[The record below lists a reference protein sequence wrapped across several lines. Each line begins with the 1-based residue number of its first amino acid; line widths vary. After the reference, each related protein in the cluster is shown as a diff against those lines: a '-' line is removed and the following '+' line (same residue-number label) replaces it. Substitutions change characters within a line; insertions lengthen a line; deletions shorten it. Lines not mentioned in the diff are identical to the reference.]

1 MQSKFNGSSGLV
13 MMDPSIFSKSK
24 LEELENRCNE
34 ILKSKDIKFVGVINN
49 LGNLIAGGFGDDVE
63 PLGNKDTR
71 KMMYMQLKL
80 DLNMREDYD
89 ELYGPVRY
97 VVSKR
102 RDAKKISIPV
112 GNYMILTITQ
122 INFDDQ
128 KIDEIISLFEP
139 ILDSKP

>member
-1 MQSKFNGSSGLV
+1 M
-13 MMDPSIFSKSK
+13 
-24 LEELENRCNE
+24 
-34 ILKSKDIKFVGVINN
+34 FVGVINN

-63 PLGNKDTR
+63 PLGNKDIR

-80 DLNMREDYD
+80 DLKMREAYD

-102 RDAKKISIPV
+102 RDTKKITIPV
-112 GNYMILTITQ
+112 GNYMILTIAQ
-122 INFDDQ
+122 INFEDK

-139 ILDSKP
+139 ILDTKP